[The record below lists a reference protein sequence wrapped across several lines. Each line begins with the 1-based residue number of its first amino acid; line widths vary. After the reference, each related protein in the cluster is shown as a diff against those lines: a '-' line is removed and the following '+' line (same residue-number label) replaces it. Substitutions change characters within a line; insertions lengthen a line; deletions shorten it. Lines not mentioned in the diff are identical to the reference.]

1 MTISEILQN
10 VTILKDCTS
19 INSIAAMLMVLGF
32 LAALINVVIFVRSF
46 SESSIMGK
54 IGTIVIAVWCALG
67 AAFNAWFYLE
77 RPALIDFYISA
88 NDVEIQ
94 QITKYFN
101 VSDINETDD
110 TLVCHIE
117 PKSEF
122 YDVVMTYW
130 AEML

>member
-19 INSIAAMLMVLGF
+19 INSIAAMLMVLGP
-32 LAALINVVIFVRSF
+32 LVAVGYIVIFFIGF
-46 SESSIMGK
+46 SESSVKGK
-54 IGTIVIAVWCALG
+54 IGAIVVAVLCALSG
-67 AAFNAWFYLE
+67 AFNGWFYLK
-77 RPALIDFYISA
+77 RPAFIDFYISA

-101 VSDINETDD
+101 VSEINETDD